1 MNGLKDKQIIE
12 IAIAVVGAIILGWLI
27 KKLVF
32 PVLHKLTRKTK
43 WKSDDLVLESIGQWF
58 IFWFF
63 LGACIYILPIF
74 SETFL
79 FASRNE
85 ALFKDIIASL
95 YIFSI
100 TWVAARIA
108 AGLLQI
114 RSQKDGSEIPATS
127 ILGNIAKA
135 IVFTIGFILILQ
147 NFGVAIAPLVTALGV
162 GGIAV
167 ALALQPTLSNLFSGL
182 QLILSG
188 KINLGDFIQLEGGQ
202 KGVVKDITWRNT
214 TIETSQNNVIVVP
227 NSKLADSIVENFFLT
242 DRKITFSVLVGVGY
256 ESDLEK
262 VERVS
267 EQVARKILKENEGGV
282 KEFEP
287 FVRFY
292 NFGQS
297 SIDLKIF
304 MQVIEYADQF
314 KITSEFI
321 KALHNTFR
329 EEGINIPFP
338 IRTVLMDTK
347 GSSSNQSRLRVD
359 PEN

>member
-1 MNGLKDKQIIE
+1 MTDKHLIE
-12 IAIAVVGAIILGWLI
+12 IAIAVFGGIILGWLI

-32 PVLHKLTRKTK
+32 PFLYKLTRKTK
-43 WKSDDLVLESIGQWF
+43 WKSDDLVVESVGQWI

-74 SETFL
+74 TETFP
-79 FASRNE
+79 FASRHE
-85 ALFKDIIASL
+85 ALFKDILASL
-95 YIFSI
+95 YIFSL

-108 AGLLQI
+108 AGMLQI

-127 ILGNIAKA
+127 ILGNMAKA

-188 KINLGDFIQLEGGQ
+188 KINVGDFIQLEGGQ
-202 KGVVKDITWRNT
+202 RGFIRDITWRNT
-214 TIETSQNNVIVVP
+214 TIETAQNNVIVVP
-227 NSKLADSIVENFFLT
+227 NSKLADSIVENFFLS
-242 DRKITFSVLVGVGY
+242 DRKITFNVLVGVGY

-267 EQVARKILKENEGGV
+267 IQVAKEILEKNEGGI

-292 NFGQS
+292 NCGAS

-304 MQVIEYADQF
+304 MQVMEYADQF
-314 KITSEFI
+314 RITSQFI
-321 KALHNTFR
+321 KALHNKYR

-338 IRTVLMDTK
+338 IRTVFMNTK
-347 GSSSNQSRLRVD
+347 
-359 PEN
+359 EK